1 MTRRNVLF
9 LVAALVVAALAGT
22 AALRRSQAPE
32 PVSDVP
38 PVIDGTTASG
48 NGAAAASGPVGTLT
62 ASQPAATSAPLA
74 ALPSPGGAW
83 AKLNAAQQEALAP
96 LAQDWNRMS
105 ERQREKWV
113 EIAKRF
119 QTLSPE
125 SRKRLHDRMA
135 DWVRLTPEQRQ
146 LARESYQNAK
156 TLPPERKAQVWQ
168 QYQQLTEE
176 QKKRLAADDKKQSN
190 RPNVVSAPPTGRSGV
205 KNPYA
210 AVHRKDGAAAS
221 KNGAL
226 PVPAPV
232 ASTPSAAL
240 PAPVS
245 GSSSP
250 TASNPSAA
258 SNGAA
263 SAAPANSDKNAD
275 TFNSDLYHH
284 N

>member
-9 LVAALVVAALAGT
+9 LVAALIVAAFAGT

-38 PVIDGTTASG
+38 PVIDGTRASSTA
-48 NGAAAASGPVGTLT
+48 NAASAVGAPVGTLT
-62 ASQPAATSAPLA
+62 NGVPASAAAA

-96 LAQDWNRMS
+96 LAQDWNRMND
-105 ERQREKWV
+105 RQREKWV

-119 QTLSPE
+119 STLSPE
-125 SRKRLHDRMA
+125 GRKRLHDRMA

-156 TLPPERKAQVWQ
+156 ALPPERKAQVWQ
-168 QYQQLTEE
+168 QYQQLTED
-176 QKKRLAADDKKQSN
+176 QKKRLAADDKKQSS
-190 RPNVVSAPPTGRSGV
+190 RPNVVSAPPSGRSGV

-210 AVHRKDGAAAS
+210 AVHRKEANSAN

-226 PVPAPV
+226 PVPAP
-232 ASTPSAAL
+232 
-240 PAPVS
+240 
-245 GSSSP
+245 
-250 TASNPSAA
+250 
-258 SNGAA
+258 AA
-263 SAAPANSDKNAD
+263 SAASAAQPAAASVPTAVAPAPAAASTAPANGDKNGDAV
-275 TFNSDLYHH
+275 FNSDLYHH

>member
-9 LVAALVVAALAGT
+9 LVAALIVAALAGT
-22 AALRRSQAPE
+22 AALRRSQAPQ

-38 PVIDGTTASG
+38 PVIDGSAATSG
-48 NGAAAASGPVGTLT
+48 NGAAGPSSAPVGTLT
-62 ASQPAATSAPLA
+62 SGASAPVA

-83 AKLNAAQQEALAP
+83 AKLTPEQQEALAP
-96 LAQDWNRMS
+96 LSQDWNRMS
-105 ERQREKWV
+105 DRQREKWI

-119 QTLSPE
+119 RTLSPE
-125 SRKRLHDRMA
+125 GRKRLHDRMA

-190 RPNVVSAPPTGRSGV
+190 RPNVVSAPPSGRSGV
-205 KNPYA
+205 KNPYS
-210 AVHRKDGAAAS
+210 AVHRKDTAAT

-226 PVPAPV
+226 PAPAPV
-232 ASTPSAAL
+232 ASAPTAAPSASAPSATA
-240 PAPVS
+240 PAP
-245 GSSSP
+245 
-250 TASNPSAA
+250 AAA
-258 SNGAA
+258 STGAA
-263 SAAPANSDKNAD
+263 STAPANSDKNGDAV
-275 TFNSDLYHH
+275 FNSELYHH